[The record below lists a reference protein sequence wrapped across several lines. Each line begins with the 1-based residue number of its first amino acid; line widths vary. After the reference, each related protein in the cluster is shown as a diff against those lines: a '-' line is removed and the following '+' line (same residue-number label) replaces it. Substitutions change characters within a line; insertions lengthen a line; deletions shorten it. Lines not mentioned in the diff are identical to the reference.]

1 MGVEKEKECAIGIDL
16 GTTYSC
22 VAAWKRG
29 KVEVIP
35 NDQGNR
41 TTPSCVAFTSTQRFV
56 GDSAMNQCSVNPSN
70 TIFEKS
76 KIRVWEERTK
86 SSGLGWYG
94 WCGGHPA
101 VVRVVRWSSDGGL
114 DGAVAILAGD
124 AKRLIGRKFN
134 DETVQNDMK
143 HWPFS
148 VIASPS
154 CDGDKKPMIVVS
166 YKGEEKTF
174 APEEISALVL
184 TKMKEVAVAYLGSI
198 VKNAVITVPAYFN
211 NLQRQATKDAGT
223 IAGLNVMRII
233 NEPTAAAIAY
243 GLDKTSSCISG
254 KRNVLVF
261 DLGGGTFDV
270 SLVSIDDEVFE
281 VKSVSGDTHLGG
293 GDFDCRMVSHF
304 VAEFERKHG
313 KDISGNPRAISRL
326 RSACE
331 RVKRTLSSAMSA
343 NVDIDCLF
351 DGIDFSSM
359 LSRARFEKLN
369 MDLFEKCMYPVEKC
383 LKDANMEKTDVHEVV
398 LVGGSSRIPKVQQLL
413 VEFFQDVTPLSLGIN
428 CYSGLMVV
436 LIPRNT
442 PIPSRREQIRSTPLD
457 NMTIVIFD
465 VYEGERPIAVD
476 NNLLGG
482 FTLSG
487 IPRAP
492 KHVLKINCCFE
503 IDADGILKCSAQE
516 LSRGSKSGITITD
529 HSGRLSKNEVDR
541 MLKEANKFK
550 VEDEIYRQKVQA
562 RNALENYAG
571 SMRSILRRHG
581 RNVGRKEQRKMGDA
595 IEQAIQWVDWNFL
608 LADVRRFEDKMEE
621 LKEICDP
628 IVSKMLQAV
637 EIDGTDISPKV
648 EIIDID

>member
-1 MGVEKEKECAIGIDL
+1 MPVQL
-16 GTTYSC
+16 L
-22 VAAWKRG
+22 
-29 KVEVIP
+29 
-35 NDQGNR
+35 
-41 TTPSCVAFTSTQRFV
+41 
-56 GDSAMNQCSVNPSN
+56 DS
-70 TIFEKS
+70 
-76 KIRVWEERTK
+76 
-86 SSGLGWYG
+86 
-94 WCGGHPA
+94 
-101 VVRVVRWSSDGGL
+101 
-114 DGAVAILAGD
+114 
-124 AKRLIGRKFN
+124 
-134 DETVQNDMK
+134 
-143 HWPFS
+143 
-148 VIASPS
+148 
-154 CDGDKKPMIVVS
+154 
-166 YKGEEKTF
+166 
-174 APEEISALVL
+174 
-184 TKMKEVAVAYLGSI
+184 
-198 VKNAVITVPAYFN
+198 
-211 NLQRQATKDAGT
+211 
-223 IAGLNVMRII
+223 NVMRII

-270 SLVSIDDEVFE
+270 SLVSIDDKAFE

-293 GDFDCRMVSHF
+293 GDFDSRMVSHF

-331 RVKRTLSSAMSA
+331 RAKRTLSSAMSA

-351 DGIDFSSM
+351 DGIDFSST

-413 VEFFQDVTPLSLGIN
+413 VDFFRGKELCKSINPDEAVACGAAMYAAFLNGLDHKDFVLQDVTPLSLGIN

-442 PIPSRREQIRSTPLD
+442 PIPARMEKIRSTPLD
-457 NMTIVIFD
+457 NMTKVLFN
-465 VYEGERPIAVD
+465 VYEGERPIAKD
-476 NNLLGG
+476 NNLLGS
-482 FTLSG
+482 FILSG
-487 IPRAP
+487 IPPAP
-492 KHVLKINCCFE
+492 KHVPKINCCFE
-503 IDADGILKCSAQE
+503 IDADGILKCSAHE
-516 LSRGSKSGITITD
+516 LSEGSRSGITITD

-550 VEDEIYRQKVQA
+550 VEDDIYRQKVQS

-571 SMRSILRRHG
+571 SMKSVLRRHG
-581 RNVGRKEQRKMGDA
+581 RNIGRKEQRKMGDA

-628 IVSKMLQAV
+628 IVSKMLQAI
-637 EIDGTDISPKV
+637 EIDGTDIRPKV